1 MKTTRPCERGFSL
14 LETLV
19 AASILTVT
27 LAGLAQLLVVATRAN
42 AGART
47 TTYAALLAQ
56 QKMEQLRGL
65 SWGFDLLGLPV
76 ADTSTNVADVSAA
89 APGGKGL
96 TPSPPDALAT
106 NAEGY
111 CDFVDRFGRVIGG
124 GTTPPRGTAYIR
136 RWSIEPLPA
145 NPSNALVLQVLV
157 GRAGG
162 RASPDTGATGVRVPD
177 EARLVSVRTRKA
189 S

>member
-1 MKTTRPCERGFSL
+1 METRRRGERGFSL

-27 LAGLAQLLVVATRAN
+27 LAGLAQVLVASMRVN
-42 AGART
+42 ASART
-47 TTYAALLAQ
+47 ITYAALLAQ

-65 SWGFDLLGLPV
+65 TWGYDVAGLPV
-76 ADTSTNVADVSAA
+76 ADTSTDLAAASAA
-89 APGGKGL
+89 AAGGKGL
-96 TPSPPDALAT
+96 TPSPPNALAS
-106 NAEGY
+106 NIDGY
-111 CDFVDRFGRVIGG
+111 CDFVDRFGRVSGG

-145 NPSNALVLQVLV
+145 NPANALVLQVLV
-157 GRAGG
+157 SRAGG
-162 RASPDTGATGVRVPD
+162 RAARDTGATGIRVPD
-177 EARLVSVRTRKA
+177 EARLVSVRTRKV